1 MTIAAEYEGESSA
14 AADASRTGGI
24 RPEDLRRV
32 VSIHYY
38 GRSGSLFLQSLL
50 DGHPQVVMLPGT
62 YLAGFYRFW
71 ETFGQLPALK
81 LLGAFITNYD
91 VLFDARS
98 PVPVFEVGRDV
109 GITLGF
115 DRMGEDQDRTLGVD
129 RNEFMESLLAHVI
142 RVCDDP
148 NVERLSRRFF
158 LQAIHAAYAQA
169 LGQPKSKD
177 MLIVLQTHNPYFEEV
192 EPLYRDFGV
201 DVKFLHC
208 LREPIQ
214 ALGSWYSHWWET
226 CTGPDPRGA
235 PPQLELA
242 GASIARAIDHAKP
255 IFAQYAHHFPHD
267 GQTRDVIARAIEN
280 TRGVGLEDLHRQPRA
295 ALEKVRAWLGID
307 WHDALL
313 SSTFDGQP
321 WHYRTTGGK
330 TVKGFQ
336 QTTITKKHADVF
348 TPFDRLRLKLLFA
361 DQFQAWDYLIPRV
374 LSWRLLAFLAA
385 ILWLLP
391 LRMESS
397 IWRAQ
402 SWRGLRTLGAI
413 FSSYVVVRLKIFSR
427 WWPDLKR
434 RPPLIRLSIN
444 RIRLARYADP
454 VFSR

>member
-1 MTIAAEYEGESSA
+1 MTIAAEYEVKPDSA
-14 AADASRTGGI
+14 CGAAGPDEI

-62 YLAGFYRFW
+62 YLSGFYRFW
-71 ETFGQLPALK
+71 EIFGQLPALK
-81 LLGAFITNYD
+81 LLGAFIINYD

-98 PVPVFEVGRDV
+98 PVPLIHVGPNV
-109 GITLGF
+109 GTTLGF
-115 DRMGEDQDRTLGVD
+115 DSMGENQDRVLGVD
-129 RNEFMESLLAHVI
+129 RDEFVQSLLAHVI
-142 RVCDDP
+142 RACDNP
-148 NVERLSRRFF
+148 NVDRLSRRFF
-158 LQAIHAAYAQA
+158 LQAIHLAYAEA
-169 LGQPKSKD
+169 LGRPILSKD
-177 MLIVLQTHNPYFEEV
+177 VLIVLQTHNPYFDEV

-214 ALGSWYSHWWET
+214 ALGSWYSHWWEA
-226 CTGPDPRGA
+226 CTSPDPRGA
-235 PPQLELA
+235 PFQLELA
-242 GASIARAIDHAKP
+242 GTSIARGIDHAKP

-267 GQTRDVIARAIEN
+267 KRSRDIVAWAIGN
-280 TRGVGLEDLHRQPRA
+280 TRGVRLEDLHQRPRA
-295 ALEKVRAWLGID
+295 TLEKVRAWLGID

-313 SSTFDGQP
+313 HSTFDGQP
-321 WHYRTTGGK
+321 WRHRTTGGQ

-336 QTTITKKHADVF
+336 QTTITKKHADIF
-348 TPFDRLRLKLLFA
+348 TPLDRMRLKLLFA
-361 DQFQAWDYLIPRV
+361 DQCQAWNYPIPCI
-374 LSWRLLAFLAA
+374 LSWRPLAYLSA

-402 SWRGLRTLGAI
+402 PWRGPRTLGGI
-413 FSSYVVVRLKIFSR
+413 LSSYIVVRLKILSR

-434 RPPLIRLSIN
+434 RPPLIRL
-444 RIRLARYADP
+444 LD
-454 VFSR
+454 